1 VKNGSLAASDFK
13 PGALPAG
20 AAGPQGPAGP
30 AGTTGPQGPAGERGP
45 KGEKGAPGSARAYAR
60 VIGAGDTEPGL
71 MPPQTRGITSVTESD
86 KGMYCLTAPGIDL
99 AHTVPLVA
107 VDWQLTNAPEGNAT
121 AMYGGDCPGGFAV
134 VTHRFPDAG
143 GAAVFADDVG
153 FDVLI
158 P

>member
-1 VKNGSLAASDFK
+1 MHGMSRRPSPALIVALIALVTALSGTSYAAGLVTGKTVKDGSLTGRDVRNGSLSASDFK

-20 AAGPQGPAGP
+20 ATGPQGPAGP
-30 AGTTGPQGPAGERGP
+30 AGTTGPQGPSGERGLKGE

-99 AHTVPLVA
+99 ACRSSPST
-107 VDWQLTNAPEGNAT
+107 GS
-121 AMYGGDCPGGFAV
+121 
-134 VTHRFPDAG
+134 
-143 GAAVFADDVG
+143 
-153 FDVLI
+153 
-158 P
+158 